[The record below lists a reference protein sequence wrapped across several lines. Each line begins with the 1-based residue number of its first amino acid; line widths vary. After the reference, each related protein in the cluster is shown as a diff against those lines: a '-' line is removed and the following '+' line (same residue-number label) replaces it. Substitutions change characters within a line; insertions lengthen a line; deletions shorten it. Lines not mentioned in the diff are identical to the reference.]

1 MRKPVTLSIVA
12 ITCLIALL
20 ATDQMAFAQAGSI
33 GGTIGKTDKSA
44 SGGEGQPHSRAKPQ
58 KDKTDA
64 TRAIRSSSCRDIV
77 GTWKWY
83 LGLSETTFLAD
94 GSARHSAGATGKWQC
109 VGSAIS
115 AVWSNGV
122 KEHYVLSPDGNSL
135 SVDTSWNGG
144 AAFVVTRES
153 H

>member
-1 MRKPVTLSIVA
+1 MHKPVTLGIVA
-12 ITCLIALL
+12 IGCLIGLV
-20 ATDQMAFAQAGSI
+20 ATDRIALGQAGSV
-33 GGTIGKTDKSA
+33 GGTIGKTDKSV
-44 SGGEGQPHSRAKPQ
+44 SGGEEQPHSRAKPQ

-64 TRAIRSSSCRDIV
+64 TPATRSSPCRDIV

-94 GSARHSAGATGKWQC
+94 GSARHSSGATGKWQC

-144 AAFVVTRES
+144 VSFVVTRES